1 MSDRAPPGTN
11 GDLLTAEVP
20 FVYRFA
26 LRLTGSRLE
35 GEDLAQQALLQAYA
49 HREQLRD
56 VERVRPWLATIV
68 RHAFLRLRKQTP
80 RPVLLTPE
88 CEPMVEPPPPEL
100 IDSEE
105 LQRALDELPEE
116 FRTPVILFYFQSL
129 SYKEIATT
137 LEIPLGTVMSRLA
150 RAKAH
155 LRTRLAEPEPTT
167 TSTSRKVVP

>member
-26 LRLTGSRLE
+26 QRLTGSRLE

-49 HREQLRD
+49 HRDQLRN
-56 VERVRPWLATIV
+56 VERVRPWLATII
-68 RHAFLRLRKQTP
+68 RHAFIRLRKQSP
-80 RPVLLTPE
+80 RPVLLPPD
-88 CEPMVEPPPPEL
+88 CEPTVEPPPPAT
-100 IDSEE
+100 IDSED
-105 LQRALDELPEE
+105 LQQALNELPEE

-129 SYKEIATT
+129 SYKEIAAT

-155 LRTRLAEPEPTT
+155 LRTRLTEPETLA
-167 TSTSRKVVP
+167 STSSRKDSR